1 MLAVILAPH
10 GFRIALANEATL
22 SRGLR
27 TIELLQSHAAVGY
40 EWQNTRLGPGCTGPT
55 ATCTTSCRSFTS
67 VFRPG
72 TCLMCCGLTSTMLLP
87 SSRMLNTGRQY
98 TPVLSRAISLMSRL
112 VNQSLNEIA
121 LESTGVYW

>member
-55 ATCTTSCRSFTS
+55 ATCTTSCRNLTS
-67 VFRPG
+67 VSRP
-72 TCLMCCGLTSTMLLP
+72 CAALQVLCVDRQQLERLLKHVEHGLPITSTA
-87 SSRMLNTGRQY
+87 R
-98 TPVLSRAISLMSRL
+98 IS
-112 VNQSLNEIA
+112 
-121 LESTGVYW
+121 